1 MKLNR
6 IAAATVA
13 TAATAAAIFSGLA
26 LTQHS
31 AVAVTL
37 SADSRPVASHSASSH
52 PASSHPAISHP
63 ASSHAAT
70 KSSAPVDRSLAWL
83 ESRGGQAQVTFNND
97 VDILAD
103 DLRTEAA
110 SPTVANHL
118 TFEADA
124 RVVRAEAEKILSTR
138 ALLPTHNRAAYKRML
153 KDFITVAN
161 LLQPGPGYGTTPQDD
176 AAWYTAL
183 RASNITVW

>member
-13 TAATAAAIFSGLA
+13 AAIVSGVA
-26 LTQHS
+26 ASQHG
-31 AVAVTL
+31 AIAMTL
-37 SADSRPVASHSASSH
+37 SADSHSAKSHPAKSHPHPVGSQSAGSHSA
-52 PASSHPAISHP
+52 
-63 ASSHAAT
+63 T
-70 KSSAPVDRSLAWL
+70 QKSSSTDPSLAWL
-83 ESRGGQAQVTFNND
+83 ESPGGQAQVTFNNF
-97 VDILAD
+97 VDIMAG
-103 DLRTEAA
+103 DLETESH

-118 TFEADA
+118 AFEADA

-138 ALLPTHNRAAYKRML
+138 ALRPTHNGRAYGRML

-161 LLQPGPGYGTTPQDD
+161 LLQPGPGYGTSAQAY

-183 RASNITVW
+183 KASDITDW

>member
-6 IAAATVA
+6 VAAATAVA
-13 TAATAAAIFSGLA
+13 AAAIFSGLA

-31 AVAVTL
+31 GVTVAL
-37 SADSRPVASHSASSH
+37 SADSNHIASHSVELHSANSH
-52 PASSHPAISHP
+52 PAGSR
-63 ASSHAAT
+63 AAT
-70 KSSAPVDRSLAWL
+70 KSRSAADPSLAWL

-97 VDILAD
+97 VDILAG
-103 DLRTEAA
+103 DLQTESH

-124 RVVRAEAEKILSTR
+124 RVVRAEAEKILATR
-138 ALLPTHNRAAYKRML
+138 ALLPTHNRAAYERML

-161 LLQPGPGYGTTPQDD
+161 LLQPGPGYGTTPQDY

-183 RASNITVW
+183 RASNVTVW